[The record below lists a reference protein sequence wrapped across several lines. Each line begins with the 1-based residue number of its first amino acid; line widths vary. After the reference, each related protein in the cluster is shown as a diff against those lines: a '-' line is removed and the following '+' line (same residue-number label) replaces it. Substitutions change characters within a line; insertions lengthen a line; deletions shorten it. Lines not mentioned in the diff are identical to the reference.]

1 MAHSYA
7 DRLFRRL
14 QGLFQIG
21 RISTPPD
28 DTGTVQTGQVTI
40 NGTAIRDGV
49 PIIQDY
55 GFSAVLP
62 VGSDA
67 IVLNVSGDA
76 SNGVVIR
83 SIHKASRPKGLKN
96 GQVCLFDM
104 AGNQVLLTNGNGIS
118 VTPQSGQPITLNGKT
133 VINGPLEVSD
143 DATIGG
149 IGFLEH
155 LHGGVQS
162 GGSNTEK
169 PQS

>member
-14 QGLFQIG
+14 QGLFQVG

-28 DTGTVQTGQVTI
+28 DTGTTQTGQVTL
-40 NGTAIRDGV
+40 NGTAVRDGIQ
-49 PIIQDY
+49 IIQDY

-62 VGSDA
+62 VGSQA
-67 IVLNVSGDA
+67 IVLNISGDA

-83 SIHKASRPKGLKN
+83 STHQASRPKGLKN

-104 AGNQVLLTNGNGIS
+104 AGDQILLTNGNGIAI
-118 VTPQSGQPITLNGKT
+118 TPQSGKPITLNGKT

-149 IGFLEH
+149 ISFLSH

-162 GGSNTEK
+162 GGSTTGK